1 MFRVAEFKVETSAT
15 AAATG
20 GKSAGSVSLV
30 TKSGTNDFHGDVFEF
45 VRNGI
50 FNARNSFAVRRDT
63 IKRNQSGG
71 TIGGPILKN
80 KLFLFSG
87 YQGTILTNP
96 DLHEIASV
104 FGEGVFTCF

>member
-1 MFRVAEFKVETSAT
+1 
-15 AAATG
+15 
-20 GKSAGSVSLV
+20 
-30 TKSGTNDFHGDVFEF
+30 
-45 VRNGI
+45 
-50 FNARNSFAVRRDT
+50 VRRDT

-96 DLHEIASV
+96 DFHEIASV